1 MDSFSYFTKVLKNY
15 ANFEGRARR
24 AEYWYFVLYNL
35 IISFGI
41 GFVGGMISLPWL
53 GNIYSLAVLLPA
65 IAVSIRRM
73 HDINKSGWYILI
85 PIYNIVLAATE
96 GDKGSNQYGPD
107 PKNPEADLADHLVS

>member
-1 MDSFSYFTKVLKNY
+1 MDAFSYYTKVLKNY
-15 ANFEGRARR
+15 VGFDGRARR
-24 AEYWYFVLYNL
+24 AEYWYFVLVTVVISIVLNL
-35 IISFGI
+35 ISG
-41 GFVGGMISLPWL
+41 LL
-53 GNIYSLAVLLPA
+53 ANIYALATLIPG

-107 PKNPEADLADHLVS
+107 PKNPAADIADHLVS